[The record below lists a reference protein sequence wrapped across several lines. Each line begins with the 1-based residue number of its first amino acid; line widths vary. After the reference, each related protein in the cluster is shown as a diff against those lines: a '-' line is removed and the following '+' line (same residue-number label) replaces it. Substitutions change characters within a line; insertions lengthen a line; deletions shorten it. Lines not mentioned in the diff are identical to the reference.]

1 MIPIKLKM
9 RNFMCYRD
17 DVPPLYFDGLHTA
30 CICGDNGNGKS
41 ALIDAITW
49 AVWGK
54 TRARNDDDLIHS
66 IETEMEV
73 EFDFAVRQ
81 QVYRIIRKHAKPRRR
96 QASGQ
101 SSLDLQI
108 KSGDV
113 FKPISGER
121 IAQTQRRIIEDIL
134 HMDYDTF
141 INSAFLRQGRADE
154 FTRQP
159 PNKRKEVLAN
169 ILGLSLYD
177 ELEEQAKEQAKER
190 ETEKTQLDSTITE
203 INDELAQKPA
213 YQAELEQVQNELSGI
228 EKVIE
233 EQQSRLDT
241 LRAQKES
248 LERKQLQLAQLEDHI
263 TETERGLERWEEE
276 IRQRHS
282 RVKEYE
288 ELIARRSAIEA
299 GYAELTQVRELN
311 EQLNQKFRQSAAL
324 NERRHHLEMTIERA
338 QAELLSEHKLAQSK
352 IGELENKSQKLPRL
366 RSELQ
371 QVQLQLQQLAG
382 KEETLRQKREGY
394 QELQTQVNYLQ
405 SSNAQLE
412 HEIEEIE
419 GKLRLLLTQTEAK
432 CPLCESEL
440 GEEGIK
446 LIETK
451 YTDDREQKSAS
462 LESNQAE
469 LASQK
474 RELESLGNEISRL
487 ETGLGEERAAVQGKA
502 SVLSQQITD
511 AEEASRQLDEESKRL
526 TVIEE
531 HLARKDFAPT
541 EQQALME
548 VERELTDLNYDKS
561 QHDTV
566 QQRLAE
572 LEQYEEPKRKL
583 DEADR
588 LIDQEKESISR
599 AEENCRE
606 LRRVL
611 EADNQRKQELATELG
626 SMPQVVSDLTQA
638 EAEYQVQA
646 TKQKQVTET
655 MWGVQAKL
663 QRCFELEE
671 KKKEKEK
678 QLGEAARE
686 EQIYRDLAQ
695 AFGKGGIQAMIIDDM
710 ARPEIESEANRL
722 LARMTDNRMQVKIET
737 QRETKRGNVIETLD
751 INISD
756 EMGLRNYEMF
766 SGGEAFRINFAIRI
780 ALSKLL
786 ARRAGAPLPTLII
799 DEGFGTQDS
808 TGIEKLKEAINS
820 IQDDFEKILVITH
833 IEELKDA
840 FPARINVIKT
850 AAGSTLEVS

>member
-41 ALIDAITW
+41 ALIDAMTW
-49 AVWGK
+49 ALWGK
-54 TRARNDDDLIHS
+54 TRARSDDDLIHS
-66 IETEMEV
+66 TEIEMEV
-73 EFDFAVRQ
+73 EFDFAVGQ
-81 QVYRIIRKHAKPRRR
+81 QLYRIIRKHAKPRRR

-101 SSLDLQI
+101 SSLDLLI
-108 KSGDV
+108 ASDDG
-113 FKPISGER
+113 FKVISGER
-121 IAQTQRRIIEDIL
+121 IRQTEQKIKDIL

-141 INSAFLRQGRADE
+141 INSAFLRQGHADE
-154 FTRQP
+154 FTQQP

-276 IRQRHS
+276 IRQRRS

-288 ELIARRSAIEA
+288 ELIARRSGIEE
-299 GYAELTQVRELN
+299 GYAQLTQVRELN
-311 EQLNQKFRQSAAL
+311 HELGNKFRQSAAL
-324 NERRHHLEMTIERA
+324 NERRHQLEMTIERA

-382 KEETLRQKREGY
+382 KEETLRQKRQGY
-394 QELQTQVNYLQ
+394 QELQSQANYRQ

-412 HEIEEIE
+412 HEIQQIE

-462 LESNQAE
+462 LKSNEVE
-469 LASQK
+469 LADQK

-541 EQQALME
+541 EQAALRE

-572 LEQYEEPKRKL
+572 LEQYEGPKRKL

-611 EADNQRKQELATELG
+611 EADNQRKQELATELS

-678 QLGEAARE
+678 QLGKAARE

>member
-1 MIPIKLKM
+1 M
-9 RNFMCYRD
+9 RNFMCYRN
-17 DVPPLYFDGLHTA
+17 DVPPLYFDGIHTA

-41 ALIDAITW
+41 ALIDAMTW
-49 AVWGK
+49 AVWGH
-54 TRARNDDDLIHS
+54 TRARSDDDLIHS
-66 IETEMEV
+66 GDTETEV
-73 EFDFAVRQ
+73 EFDFAVGQ
-81 QVYRIIRKHAKPRRR
+81 QLYRIIRKHAKPRRR

-101 SSLDLQI
+101 SSLDLLI
-108 KSGDV
+108 ASDDG
-113 FKPISGER
+113 FKAISGER
-121 IAQTQRRIIEDIL
+121 IRQTEQKIKDIL

-141 INSAFLRQGRADE
+141 INSAFLRQGHADE
-154 FTRQP
+154 FTQQP

-190 ETEKTQLDSTITE
+190 ETEKTQLDSTIAE
-203 INDELAQKPA
+203 INVELAQKPA

-248 LERKQLQLAQLEDHI
+248 LERKQLQLNQLEEHI
-263 TETERGLERWEEE
+263 TETEKGLERWEEE
-276 IRQRHS
+276 IKQRRS
-282 RVKEYE
+282 RLKEYE
-288 ELIARRSAIEA
+288 ELIARRSSIEE
-299 GYAELTQVRELN
+299 GYAQLTRVRELN
-311 EQLNQKFRQSAAL
+311 DELNQKFRQSAAL
-324 NERRHHLEMTIERA
+324 NERRHNLEMTIERA

-352 IGELENKSQKLPRL
+352 MQELETRSQKLPRL

-371 QVQLQLQQLAG
+371 QVQLQSRELAG
-382 KEETLRQKREGY
+382 EEETLRQKKQGY

-405 SSNAQLE
+405 SGKAQLE
-412 HEIEEIE
+412 QEIAEIE
-419 GKLRLLLTQTEAK
+419 GKLKLLLTQTAAK

-440 GEEGIK
+440 GEEGLK
-446 LIETK
+446 LIEAK
-451 YTDDREQKSAS
+451 YTGDRDQKSAS
-462 LESNQAE
+462 VESNQVE
-469 LASQK
+469 LASRK
-474 RELESLGNEISRL
+474 RELESLENEISRL
-487 ETGLGEERAAVQGKA
+487 ETGLGEKRAAVQGKV
-502 SVLSQQITD
+502 SVLSQQIAD
-511 AEEASRQLDEESKRL
+511 AEEASRQLDEQGKRL
-526 TVIEE
+526 AVIEE
-531 HLARKDFAPT
+531 HLARKDFVPT
-541 EQQALME
+541 EQVALRE
-548 VERELTDLNYDKS
+548 VEKELAELTYDAQ
-561 QHDTV
+561 QHEQV
-566 QQRLAE
+566 RQRLAE

-611 EADNQRKQELATELG
+611 EADNQRRQELATELG
-626 SMPQVVSDLTQA
+626 LMPQVVGDLTRA

-646 TKQKQVTET
+646 TRQKQVTET
-655 MWGVQAKL
+655 MWGIKAKL
-663 QRCFELEE
+663 ERCSELEE
-671 KKKEKEK
+671 KRKEKGK

-695 AFGKGGIQAMIIDDM
+695 AFGKGGIQAMIIEL
-710 ARPEIESEANRL
+710 ALPEIEIEANRL
-722 LARMTDNRMQVKIET
+722 LGRMTDNRMQVKIET
-737 QRETKRGNVIETLD
+737 QRETKRGNVVETLD

-766 SGGEAFRINFAIRI
+766 SGGEAFRIDFAIRI

-786 ARRAGAPLPTLII
+786 AHRAGAPLPTLII

-820 IQDDFEKILVITH
+820 IQDDFDKILVITH
-833 IEELKDA
+833 MEELKDA
-840 FPARINVIKT
+840 FPARINVTKT
-850 AAGSTLEVS
+850 AAGSTLEIS

>member
-1 MIPIKLKM
+1 M
-9 RNFMCYRD
+9 RNFMCYRN
-17 DVPPLYFDGLHTA
+17 DVPPLYFDGIHTA

-41 ALIDAITW
+41 ALIDAMTW
-49 AVWGK
+49 AVWGH
-54 TRARNDDDLIHS
+54 TRARSDDDLIHS
-66 IETEMEV
+66 GDTETEV
-73 EFDFAVRQ
+73 EFDFAVGQ
-81 QVYRIIRKHAKPRRR
+81 QLYRIIRKHAKPRRR

-101 SSLDLQI
+101 SSLDLLI
-108 KSGDV
+108 ASDDG
-113 FKPISGER
+113 FKAISGER
-121 IAQTQRRIIEDIL
+121 IRQTEQKIKDIL

-141 INSAFLRQGRADE
+141 INSAFLRQGHADE
-154 FTRQP
+154 FTQQP

-190 ETEKTQLDSTITE
+190 ETEKTQLDSTIAE
-203 INDELAQKPA
+203 INVELAQKPA

-248 LERKQLQLAQLEDHI
+248 LERKQLQLNQLEEHI
-263 TETERGLERWEEE
+263 TETEKGLERWEEE
-276 IRQRHS
+276 IKQRRS
-282 RVKEYE
+282 RLKEYE
-288 ELIARRSAIEA
+288 ELIARRSSIEE
-299 GYAELTQVRELN
+299 GYAQLTRVRELN
-311 EQLNQKFRQSAAL
+311 DELNQKFRQSAAL
-324 NERRHHLEMTIERA
+324 NERRHNLEMTIERA

-352 IGELENKSQKLPRL
+352 MQELETRSQKLPRL

-371 QVQLQLQQLAG
+371 QVQLQSRELAG
-382 KEETLRQKREGY
+382 EEETLRQKKQGY

-405 SSNAQLE
+405 SGKAQLE
-412 HEIEEIE
+412 QEIAEIE
-419 GKLRLLLTQTEAK
+419 GKLKLLLTQTAAK

-440 GEEGIK
+440 GEEGLK
-446 LIETK
+446 LIEAK
-451 YTDDREQKSAS
+451 YTGDRDQKSAS
-462 LESNQAE
+462 VESNQVE
-469 LASQK
+469 LASRK
-474 RELESLGNEISRL
+474 RELESLENEISRL
-487 ETGLGEERAAVQGKA
+487 ETGLGEKRAAVQGKV
-502 SVLSQQITD
+502 SVLSQQIAD
-511 AEEASRQLDEESKRL
+511 AEEASRQLDEQGKRL
-526 TVIEE
+526 AVIEE
-531 HLARKDFAPT
+531 HLARKDFVPT
-541 EQQALME
+541 EQVALRE
-548 VERELTDLNYDKS
+548 VEKELAELTYDAQ
-561 QHDTV
+561 QHEQV
-566 QQRLAE
+566 RQRLAE

-626 SMPQVVSDLTQA
+626 LMPQVVGDLTRA

-646 TKQKQVTET
+646 TRQKQVTET
-655 MWGVQAKL
+655 MWGIKAKL
-663 QRCFELEE
+663 ERCSELEE
-671 KKKEKEK
+671 KRKEKGK

-695 AFGKGGIQAMIIDDM
+695 AFGKGGIQAMIIEL
-710 ARPEIESEANRL
+710 ALPEIEIEANRL
-722 LARMTDNRMQVKIET
+722 LGRMTDNRMQVKIET
-737 QRETKRGNVIETLD
+737 QRETKRGNVVETLD

-766 SGGEAFRINFAIRI
+766 SGGEAFRIDFAIRI

-786 ARRAGAPLPTLII
+786 AHRAGAPLPTLII

-820 IQDDFEKILVITH
+820 IQDDFDKILVITH
-833 IEELKDA
+833 MEELKDA
-840 FPARINVIKT
+840 FPARINVTKT
-850 AAGSTLEVS
+850 AAGSTLEIS